1 MYCIGIAGRSGSGK
15 TRVATELAHL
25 WPRAGVLAT
34 DAYYRDLSHL
44 SAAER
49 GAVNF
54 DAPAA
59 LDWELLVA
67 DLARLRS
74 GVPAR
79 VPRYDFATHTRMPEP
94 APLAPR
100 EVLIVEGLFALFDRR
115 VRKMLDLAVFIDASE
130 QECLRRRIERDVAS
144 RGRTEAFARAQWER
158 HAAPMYQRHVF
169 PTKAY
174 ADLLLDG
181 TAPPAGSARS
191 VADALARIAA
201 GSAAR

>member
-1 MYCIGIAGRSGSGK
+1 MHCIGIAGRSGSGK

-25 WPRAGVLAT
+25 RPQAGVLAT

-54 DAPAA
+54 DSPAA

-74 GVPAR
+74 GAPVR
-79 VPRYDFATHTRMPEP
+79 VPRYDFASHARMPEP
-94 APLAPR
+94 ALLAPG

-115 VRKMLDLAVFIDASE
+115 VRKMLDLAVFIDACE
-130 QECLRRRIERDVAS
+130 EECLRRRIERDVAS

-158 HAAPMYQRHVF
+158 HSAPMYERHVL
-169 PTKAY
+169 PTRAY
-174 ADLLLDG
+174 ANLLLNG
-181 TAPPAGSARS
+181 IAAPAGSARS
-191 VADALARIAA
+191 IVDALARIATDPA
-201 GSAAR
+201 ER

>member
-15 TRVATELAHL
+15 TRVAAELVHL
-25 WPRAGVLAT
+25 WPQAGVLAI
-34 DAYYRDLSHL
+34 DAYYRDLSEL
-44 SAAER
+44 TLAER
-49 GAVNF
+49 EAVNF
-54 DAPAA
+54 DAPSA

-74 GVPAR
+74 GASVR
-79 VPRYDFATHTRMPEP
+79 VPRYDFATHTRMPDP
-94 APLAPR
+94 ALLAPS

-115 VRKMLDLAVFIDASE
+115 VRKMLDLAVFIDAGE
-130 QECLRRRIERDVAS
+130 EECLRRKIERDVAC

-158 HAAPMYQRHVF
+158 HTAPMYERHVL

-181 TAPPAGSARS
+181 TVAPEGSARS
-191 VADALARIAA
+191 IADALARIATA
-201 GSAAR
+201 FEER

>member
-25 WPRAGVLAT
+25 WPQAGVLAT

-59 LDWELLVA
+59 LDLELLAA
-67 DLARLRS
+67 DLARLRC
-74 GVPAR
+74 GAPAR

-94 APLAPR
+94 ALLAPC
-100 EVLIVEGLFALFDRR
+100 EILIVEGLFALFDRR
-115 VRKMLDLAVFIDASE
+115 VREMLDLAVFIDAGE
-130 QECLRRRIERDVAS
+130 EECLRRRIERDVAS

-158 HAAPMYQRHVF
+158 HSAPMYERHVF
-169 PTKAY
+169 PTRAY

-181 TAPPAGSARS
+181 TAAPAGSARS
-191 VADALARIAA
+191 IADSLARIAT
-201 GSAAR
+201 GSAKR

>member
-115 VRKMLDLAVFIDASE
+115 VRKMLDLAVFIDACE

-158 HAAPMYQRHVF
+158 HSAPMYERHVF

>member
-15 TRVATELAHL
+15 TRVSAELVRL
-25 WPRAGVLAT
+25 WPQARVLAT
-34 DAYYRDLSHL
+34 DAYYRDLSQL
-44 SAAER
+44 SVAER

-67 DLARLRS
+67 DLTRLRS
-74 GVPAR
+74 GASVR

-94 APLAPR
+94 ALLAPG

-115 VRKMLDLAVFIDASE
+115 IRKMLDLAVFIDAAE
-130 QECLRRRIERDVAS
+130 EECLRRRIERDIAC

-158 HAAPMYQRHVF
+158 HSAPMYERHVL
-169 PTKAY
+169 PTRAY
-174 ADLLLDG
+174 ADLFLDG
-181 TAPPAGSARS
+181 TAAPAG
-191 VADALARIAA
+191 LARLVAEA
-201 GSAAR
+201 VACVATAPGGR

>member
-15 TRVATELAHL
+15 TRVAAELVRLGPQA
-25 WPRAGVLAT
+25 RVLAT
-34 DAYYRDLSHL
+34 DAYYRDLSQL
-44 SAAER
+44 SVAER

-74 GVPAR
+74 GASVR

-94 APLAPR
+94 ALLAPCD
-100 EVLIVEGLFALFDRR
+100 VLIVEGLFALFDRR
-115 VRKMLDLAVFIDASE
+115 VREMLDLAVFIDAPE
-130 QECLRRRIERDVAS
+130 EECLRRRIERDIAC

-158 HAAPMYQRHVF
+158 HSAPMYERHVF
-169 PTKAY
+169 PTRAY
-174 ADLLLDG
+174 ADLFLDG
-181 TAPPAGSARS
+181 TAEPAGSARS
-191 VADALARIAA
+191 VADAVAA
-201 GSAAR
+201 VATAPGEC

>member
-25 WPRAGVLAT
+25 WPQAGVLAT

-74 GVPAR
+74 GAPAR

-94 APLAPR
+94 APLAPC

-115 VRKMLDLAVFIDASE
+115 VRKMLDLAVFIDACE

-158 HAAPMYQRHVF
+158 HSAPMYERHVF

-201 GSAAR
+201 GFAAR

>member
-15 TRVATELAHL
+15 TRVAAELLQL
-25 WPRAGVLAT
+25 WPQAGVLAT

-74 GVPAR
+74 GASVR

-94 APLAPR
+94 APLAPS
-100 EVLIVEGLFALFDRR
+100 EVLIVEGLFALFDLR
-115 VRKMLDLAVFIDASE
+115 VRKMLDLAVFIDAGE
-130 QECLRRRIERDVAS
+130 EECLRRRIERDVAC
-144 RGRTEAFARAQWER
+144 RGRSEAFARAQWER
-158 HAAPMYQRHVF
+158 HAAPMYERHVL
-169 PTKAY
+169 PTRAC
-174 ADLLLDG
+174 ADLLVDG
-181 TAPPAGSARS
+181 TAAPAGSARS
-191 VADALARIAA
+191 IADALARIAT
-201 GSAAR
+201 GPAAR